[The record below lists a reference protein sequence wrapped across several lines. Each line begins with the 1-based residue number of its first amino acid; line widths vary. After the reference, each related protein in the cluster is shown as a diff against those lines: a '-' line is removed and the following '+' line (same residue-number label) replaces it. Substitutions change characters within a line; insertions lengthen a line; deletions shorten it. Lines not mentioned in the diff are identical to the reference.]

1 MNRSLTAGIA
11 LTAILLLASCGGG
24 SDEPD
29 TKPSAEKSTAATTQI
44 PKPTDAQADEL
55 VHELDKIAPGLA
67 NEPEDTIDNARNV
80 CDSIL
85 GGAQN
90 IEQSTKT
97 RFTGDGVESMSLE
110 QAKQIVATVKEAPWC
125 K

>member
-11 LTAILLLASCGGG
+11 LTTALVLASCGGG

-29 TKPSAEKSTAATTQI
+29 TKPTSEKSTAATTQI
-44 PKPTDAQADEL
+44 PKPTDTQADAL

-67 NEPEDTIDNARNV
+67 SEPEDTIDNARNV

-90 IEQSTKT
+90 LEESTKT
-97 RFTGDGVESMSLE
+97 RFTGDGVESLSID
-110 QAKQIVATVKEAPWC
+110 QAKQIITAVKAAPWC